1 MKTIRTLLVAALLVV
16 APTALPADDGIALQ
30 LKSGE
35 KVTFLFSDKP
45 SLQTGTRLTLSSH
58 TGTVSYDY
66 AEVRSIRR
74 VSGIVPSAI
83 SALEGARPQLVFRIT
98 GNAIV
103 VTGMAPNAR
112 LALYTVSGMLVGSA
126 TSDGRGSATLPLR
139 QKGVFVVKATGGIS
153 YTFVRK

>member
-1 MKTIRTLLVAALLVV
+1 M
-16 APTALPADDGIALQ
+16 
-30 LKSGE
+30 
-35 KVTFLFSDKP
+35 
-45 SLQTGTRLTLSSH
+45 
-58 TGTVSYDY
+58 SYDY

-83 SALEGARPQLVFRIT
+83 STLEGARPQLVFRIT

-153 YTFVRK
+153 YTLVRK